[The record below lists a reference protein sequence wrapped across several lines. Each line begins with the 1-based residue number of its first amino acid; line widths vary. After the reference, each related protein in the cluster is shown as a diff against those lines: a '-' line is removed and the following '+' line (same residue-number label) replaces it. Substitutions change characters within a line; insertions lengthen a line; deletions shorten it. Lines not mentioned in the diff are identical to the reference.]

1 MKIIENKSV
10 NEKLRKRKV
19 MVNIEDNG
27 GESMREMMKN
37 KLLKIKKIV
46 VENHLCSDNEQSY
59 IYLFSNVA

>member
-1 MKIIENKSV
+1 
-10 NEKLRKRKV
+10 